1 MGQNNPFVQRQILF
15 VIQKFL
21 FPRKTK
27 DLEKKHILIHCLQA
41 NGYIIE
47 KEPVKHSESDD
58 EEFMYTKSDTDSDSE
73 NEIPPYSETAT
84 FLPSIQ
90 QREHTSTDLYGFTRT
105 FIEPTNGTVVEK
117 RLLEVQKRG
126 ITPEEMDFIKVSDA
140 VDTALQH
147 VPGINFEHIKRVA
160 LNMYLNITK
169 FYAYQENVQK
179 SERLI
184 KGDLKGSVKKGYVP
198 MVVYYSLLQ
207 NGICISRDTLIQ
219 YFDGVNSSDLPQA
232 DKNIKIIFQQAKNYQ
247 FIYSGIQE
255 QCFCN
260 IQLTTDQKRSVQKVI
275 SDLQSAGLFS
285 KPARTVDVAS
295 SIYFVLK
302 NNVNLISSKCGITDD
317 TIRKHTKGIE
327 RFYQK

>member
-1 MGQNNPFVQRQILF
+1 MGQNNPFVQQQILF

-27 DLEKKHILIHCLQA
+27 DLEKKHILMNCLHA

-47 KEPVKHSESDD
+47 KEPIVSSESYDS
-58 EEFMYTKSDTDSDSE
+58 FLNRRNSSSSSDSE
-73 NEIPPYSETAT
+73 DFTTSRDESVT
-84 FLPSIQ
+84 FLPSVQ

-126 ITPEEMDFIKVSDA
+126 ITPEELDFMKVSGA
-140 VDTALQH
+140 VDTALHH

-169 FYAYQENVQK
+169 FYAYQENVPK

-184 KGDLKGSVKKGYVP
+184 KGDLKGSVKRGYVP
-198 MVVYYSLLQ
+198 MIVYYALLQ
-207 NGICISRDTLIQ
+207 NGICISRDTLIRH
-219 YFDGVNSSDLPQA
+219 FDGVNSSDLPQA
-232 DKNIKIIFQQAKNYQ
+232 DKNIKIIFQQAKNYE

-260 IQLTTDQKRSVQKVI
+260 IQLTSDQKRSVQTVI
-275 SDLQSAGLFS
+275 SDLQRAGLFS

-302 NNVNLISSKCGITDD
+302 NNVHLISSKCGITDD